1 MSPRSTYRALWRN
14 TDYLI
19 LWTGQAV
26 SLAGSQVSLFALPL
40 LVLYVTGS
48 PGQAGFVGALRTLPY
63 VLLGLVAGA
72 LVDRWNRKRAMIL
85 CDAGRAV
92 ALGSIPLAYL
102 TGHLSVVQIAA
113 VSLVEGTLM
122 VPYSLSSTA
131 ALPMVVGKEQL
142 PVAMSQN
149 EATFQLSGLMG
160 PPLGGLLFGI
170 TRALPFVAD
179 ALSYAASV
187 ISLLFVKR
195 EFQGERGPAQRSI
208 WGDIWEGLAWLWQ
221 EPIVRAMAFL
231 SSIAWIVLASLNLVV
246 IVLARAQHVPP
257 WGIGLI
263 VGLGGVGGILGSLA
277 SAPVQRHLRFGIV
290 IIACA
295 WAWALLWPLYA
306 IAPNGLV
313 LGMISAGLYFIF
325 PLYNVTQM
333 SYRVALIPD
342 HLQGRVNS
350 AFRLISFSGQPVGL
364 AVSGVLMESVG
375 PQSAVL
381 IMAVAPVVMAIGATL
396 SASIRNA
403 QPVHQLKT
411 A

>member
-1 MSPRSTYRALWRN
+1 
-14 TDYLI
+14 
-19 LWTGQAV
+19 
-26 SLAGSQVSLFALPL
+26 
-40 LVLYVTGS
+40 
-48 PGQAGFVGALRTLPY
+48 
-63 VLLGLVAGA
+63 
-72 LVDRWNRKRAMIL
+72 MIL

-92 ALGSIPLAYL
+92 ALGSIPLAYW
-102 TGHLSVVQIAA
+102 TGHLSVIQIAA

-208 WGDIWEGLAWLWQ
+208 WGDIWEGLVWLWQ

-375 PQSAVL
+375 PQNAVL

>member
-1 MSPRSTYRALWRN
+1 VIPRTVYRSLWRN

-19 LWTGQAV
+19 LWAGQAV
-26 SLAGSQVSLFALPL
+26 SIVGSQISLFALPL
-40 LVLYVTGS
+40 LILLVTGA
-48 PGQAGFVGALRTLPY
+48 PGQAGFVVALRTVPY

-85 CDAGRAV
+85 CDAGRAI
-92 ALGSIPLAYL
+92 ALGSIPLAYW
-102 TGHLSVVQIAA
+102 TGHLSVAQIAA
-113 VSLVEGTLM
+113 VSLIEGTLM

-131 ALPMVVGKEQL
+131 ALPRVVGKEQL

-149 EATFQLSGLMG
+149 EATFQLAGLLG
-160 PPLGGLLFGI
+160 PPIGGLLFAVS
-170 TRALPFVAD
+170 RVLPFVAD

-187 ISLLFVKR
+187 ISLLFVRR
-195 EFQGERGPAQRSI
+195 EFQAERLPAQGSI
-208 WGDIWEGLAWLWQ
+208 WKDIWEGLAWLWG

-231 SSIAWIVLASLNLVV
+231 SSIAWIVLASLNLAV
-246 IVLARAQHVPP
+246 IVLAHRQHVPP

-263 VGLGGVGGILGSLA
+263 IGLGGIGGILGS
-277 SAPVQRHLRFGIV
+277 
-290 IIACA
+290 
-295 WAWALLWPLYA
+295 LLWPLYA
-306 IAPNGLV
+306 IAPNGVV
-313 LGMISAGLYFIF
+313 LGLISSGLSCIF

-333 SYRVALIPD
+333 SYRVAMIPD

-364 AVSGVLMESVG
+364 AISGVLMQSIG
-375 PQSAVL
+375 PQRAVL
-381 IMAVAPVVMAIGATL
+381 VMALAPLVMALGATL

-403 QPVHQLKT
+403 RPITHLRS